1 MPSRHSRAK
10 YLESQHFTWDAIR
23 RPWYKSLLKREGVL
37 MFENTL
43 RENIRNM
50 SIGLG
55 LSVVVIGA
63 ALAVAFA

>member
-1 MPSRHSRAK
+1 MIQRA
-10 YLESQHFTWDAIR
+10 
-23 RPWYKSLLKREGVL
+23 LKREGVS

>member
-1 MPSRHSRAK
+1 MPSRHSRAN
-10 YLESQHFTWDAIR
+10 YLESQHFTWDATGC
-23 RPWYKSLLKREGVL
+23 PWYKSLLKREGVL